1 MKYLVVTALA
11 IAAALLAAPA
21 VAQVSTT
28 ISGMQCPAVY
38 GRQHPDVCTCRY
50 VTQAG
55 RRVTKCVVI

>member
-1 MKYLVVTALA
+1 MKKLLIALVAL
-11 IAAALLAAPA
+11 IPTPA
-21 VAQVSTT
+21 MAQVSTT

-50 VTQAG
+50 VVQAG